1 MSLPI
6 GELAALATSLCWT
19 TSAFFFEA
27 ATKRI
32 GPLVMNIIRV
42 AMALSMLTLMVLVI
56 RGTPLPTD
64 ATRAQL
70 GWLALS
76 GLVGLVF
83 GDMCLF
89 RAYVELGVRRAML
102 LQTTAPIF
110 TALLGWIFLGETPRP
125 MAAVGTALV
134 LIGVTWAIRERTASA
149 GRALAS
155 AGTGGGGGVGAA
167 PGDPPEASP
176 GASTAAAAAAPI
188 APVVPVAPVRG
199 RGLAAPLVGRL
210 GLGVTLAL
218 GGAIGQAGGLV
229 LSKHG
234 MDGYHPVAAN
244 QIRMMGAIAG
254 FAVVITALSSWGKVR
269 AAFAQRGA
277 LAYTAGGSLFG
288 PTIGVSLALTAV
300 THTQA
305 GIAAAL
311 MATSQVW
318 MAIVTVATGRE
329 RIGIGGLGG
338 ALLAV
343 TGVVLL
349 VTS

>member
-27 ATKRI
+27 ATKRM
-32 GPLVMNIIRV
+32 GPLVMNLVRV
-42 AMALSMLTLMVLVI
+42 VMALGMLTVMVVVV
-56 RGTPLPTD
+56 RGSPLPTD
-64 ATRAQL
+64 ATRGQL

-83 GDMCLF
+83 GDLCLF
-89 RAYVELGVRRAML
+89 RAYLELGVRRAML

-125 MAAVGTALV
+125 MAAAGTALV

-149 GRALAS
+149 GRALVA
-155 AGTGGGGGVGAA
+155 AGTGGAGGVAQVAA
-167 PGDPPEASP
+167 LAGDGSPEATCATP
-176 GASTAAAAAAPI
+176 PPAPPAA
-188 APVVPVAPVRG
+188 PVAPASLRG
-199 RGLAAPLVGRL
+199 RGLASPLAGSL
-210 GLGVTLAL
+210 GLGVVLAL
-218 GGAIGQAGGLV
+218 GGALGQAGGLI

-234 MDGYHPVAAN
+234 MAGYHPIASN
-244 QIRMMGAIAG
+244 QIRMIGAVLG
-254 FAVVITALSSWGKVR
+254 FALVITAVSAWGKVLAALSQR
-269 AAFAQRGA
+269 AA

-288 PTIGVSLALTAV
+288 PTIGVSLALTAIA
-300 THTQA
+300 HTQA
-305 GIAAAL
+305 GIAASL

-318 MAIVTVATGRE
+318 MAIVTVITGRE
-329 RIGIGGLGG
+329 RIGIGGIGG
-338 ALLAV
+338 AALAV

-349 VTS
+349 VAA

>member
-42 AMALSMLTLMVLVI
+42 AMALSMLTLMVLVL

-125 MAAVGTALV
+125 MAAAGTALV

-155 AGTGGGGGVGAA
+155 AGTGGAGGVGAV
-167 PGDPPEASP
+167 PGDPPAASV
-176 GASTAAAAAAPI
+176 AP
-188 APVVPVAPVRG
+188 APVSAIKG
-199 RGLAAPLVGRL
+199 RGLAAPLVGSL

-218 GGAIGQAGGLV
+218 GGAIGQAGGLI

-244 QIRMMGAIAG
+244 QIRMMGAVLG

-269 AAFAQRGA
+269 AALSHRGA

-288 PTIGVSLALTAV
+288 PTIGVSLALTAIA
-300 THTQA
+300 HTQA

-329 RIGIGGLGG
+329 RIGIGGIGG
-338 ALLAV
+338 AILAV

>member
-42 AMALSMLTLMVLVI
+42 AMALSMLTVMVLVI
-56 RGTPLPTD
+56 RGAPLPTD

-110 TALLGWIFLGETPRP
+110 TALLGWIFLGEAPRP

-155 AGTGGGGGVGAA
+155 AGTGGAGGVGAV
-167 PGDPPEASP
+167 PGDPAE
-176 GASTAAAAAAPI
+176 AAPV
-188 APVVPVAPVRG
+188 ASASPVAPVAPAVAIKG
-199 RGLAAPLVGRL
+199 RGLAAPLVGSL

-218 GGAIGQAGGLV
+218 GGAIGQAGGLI

-244 QIRMMGAIAG
+244 QIRMMGAVIG

-269 AAFAQRGA
+269 AALAQRAA

-288 PTIGVSLALTAV
+288 PTIGVSLALTAIA
-300 THTQA
+300 HTQA

-329 RIGIGGLGG
+329 RIGIGGIGG
-338 ALLAV
+338 AILAV